1 MNLIYYKIFDIII
14 GNYLLS
20 FFYYKDIILDT
31 INFSKINEATI
42 NYLKYARRG
51 DPIARMEYGEEI
63 EQDYFKAFEWYY
75 KSAKNGS
82 AEAQDYK
89 KSFKCY
95 LKNAESGSAD
105 IAMHMYDKETEI
117 NIEKIIIWYKKAS
130 DNRMKY
136 AKY

>member
-1 MNLIYYKIFDIII
+1 MNVIYYKIFDIII
-14 GNYLLS
+14 G
-20 FFYYKDIILDT
+20 K
-31 INFSKINEATI
+31 
-42 NYLKYARRG
+42 
-51 DPIARMEYGEEI
+51 EYGEEI

-82 AEAQDYK
+82 AEDYK

-117 NIEKIIIWYKKAS
+117 NIEKAIIWYKKAS
-130 DNRMKY
+130 DNGMKY